1 MNKKQ
6 KIILITLLVI
16 ASILAIAGIAAAAVN
31 CYHGLVLIA
40 PLVIYGISYFISK
53 IIKNKKENKVNI
65 LTK

>member
-1 MNKKQ
+1 MNKKT

-16 ASILAIAGIAAAAVN
+16 VSMLAIAGVVAASLN

-40 PLVIYGISYFISK
+40 PLVIYGISYFVSK

-65 LTK
+65 LVK